1 MAFFDGLESAFDSI
15 GGIADKGVGIY
26 NSYTS
31 NQTANDIAK
40 QQANMQMQ
48 TNATQNQVA
57 LSNSKLMLIGGVILA
72 IGTAFFIFNR
82 K

>member
-1 MAFFDGLESAFDSI
+1 MFDGLESAFDSI
-15 GGIADKGVGIY
+15 GGVASKAVGIY
-26 NSYTS
+26 NDYSS
-31 NQTANDIAK
+31 NATANEIAR
-40 QQANMQMQ
+40 QQANMAQQ
-48 TNATQNQVA
+48 TNSTQNQVA

>member
-1 MAFFDGLESAFDSI
+1 MFDGLESAFNSI
-15 GGIADKGVGIY
+15 GSIADKGVEIY
-26 NSYTS
+26 NQYTS

-40 QQANMQMQ
+40 QQANMNAQ
-48 TNATQNQVA
+48 TNATQNAVA

>member
-1 MAFFDGLESAFDSI
+1 MGFFDGLESSFDSI
-15 GGIADKGVGIY
+15 GSIADKGVGIY
-26 NSYTS
+26 NQYTS
-31 NQTANDIAK
+31 TQTANDIAK
-40 QQANMQMQ
+40 QQANMQVQ
-48 TNATQNQVA
+48 TNATQNAVA